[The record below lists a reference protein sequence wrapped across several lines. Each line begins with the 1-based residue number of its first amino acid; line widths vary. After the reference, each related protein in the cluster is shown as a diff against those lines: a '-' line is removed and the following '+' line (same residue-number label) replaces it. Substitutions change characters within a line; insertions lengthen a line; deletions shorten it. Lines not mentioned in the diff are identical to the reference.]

1 MTFRPTLKRPSHSLD
16 EEQTRQVRERLTE
29 EELVIFDIL
38 TRPAPELTT
47 AERDA
52 VKQVAKALLTRL
64 RSLLVLN
71 WRQKSAAQSSLK
83 LAIEDTLDTLPAA
96 YDRPLF
102 AQKCTALFE
111 HVYESYPDRATGVFV
126 EAL

>member
-16 EEQTRQVRERLTE
+16 EEQTRHVRERLTE

-111 HVYESYPDRATGVFV
+111 HVYESYPNRATGVFV